1 MDAMAQTSSTSVKKE
16 YKEESERIFR
26 FHRCGASGFD
36 TATELSELTDRTLRA
51 LWNDIPFESKQ
62 LGAVIALGGYGRYE
76 MCPHSDFDLMIIFPD
91 EKAKLAGAESAQHF
105 LHSLWNIGFNIGHSV
120 RTISDCIKLYQT
132 DVDVWASVLESRY
145 VSGNARVAGEYTAA
159 MLQAVA
165 KGHDLKFVT
174 SVMEGITERHLKYG
188 NSVRLLEPN
197 IKNSAGGLRDLHS
210 LLWMY
215 RATDTEFFGATPFAS
230 NRSAC
235 AEMFEIFERK
245 GVITREEMADAV
257 DALDF
262 LLRIRHEMH
271 YGSTSIRDSLE
282 FATQREIARGL
293 RYTGEDELRSVE
305 RFMRD
310 YFLHARVVFKMNQRL
325 TQFFRKGAPASRW
338 LRPKELLVDEMYLLR
353 EGTIFLRNGAV
364 EFSTPGELVS
374 AFYWSGL
381 HTAEIDP
388 ALMTRLEKSSRVALL
403 FTQEKRE
410 LPATSAAFR
419 SVMTLPNNVSSSLR
433 AMNDCDILG
442 ALIPQ
447 WASLVAY
454 VQHSMYHYYTVDAHT
469 LLAIER
475 AELLSGHPGM
485 LGTVF
490 QSLTRRELLYYALL
504 LHDIEKPTGVSGH
517 DSRGAETAAA
527 IVKQLAVDDP
537 FDDVAFLI
545 RNHLVM
551 EQTAYRRNFHS
562 PETIAEFASL
572 FNRQEQ
578 LDMLFLM
585 TYCDLSAVNRNV
597 WSSWKESVLEDLYVR
612 TKQTLER
619 RGVTETTHTEE
630 IRAALVSAL
639 APQFS
644 SEEIL
649 AHCDSFD
656 NDSYVHVFTKD
667 EIGRHLAAIHSLGDF
682 RTLEGIRV
690 TVEASASFTAVTVIM
705 RDRLSLLSTLCGIL
719 SANDASIIDAQ
730 IFTRSD
736 GTVID
741 RFRIVDGVSKEALTK
756 DQEKKLLADTHDVL
770 DGQESLGMLFEKH
783 HRRWKR
789 RPKPL
794 MHSNIRIDVRF
805 HDTDTYTIIDVYGPD
820 MTGFLY
826 KVTRAVAK
834 FGLIIHNAKIGT
846 RGDGIVDSFY
856 VVDADGHPIT
866 DHEQK
871 KRIREKL
878 VHTINQLI
886 TVQLEQ

>member
-1 MDAMAQTSSTSVKKE
+1 MDAMTHTSGTSVKKQ
-16 YKEESERIFR
+16 YKEETERIFR
-26 FHRCGASGFD
+26 FHRCGATGFD
-36 TATELSELTDRTLRA
+36 TATELSELTDRTLTT
-51 LWNDIPFESKQ
+51 LWNDIPFESKG

-91 EKAKLAGAESAQHF
+91 EKAKLAGAESAQQF
-105 LHSLWNIGFNIGHSV
+105 LHSLWNIGFDIGHSV
-120 RTISDCIKLYQT
+120 RTIDDCIKLYQT

-145 VSGNARVAGEYTAA
+145 VCGNTRVLAEYTDV
-159 MLQAVA
+159 MLQAVS
-165 KGHDLKFVT
+165 KGRDMKFVT
-174 SVMEGITERHLKYG
+174 SVMEGITERHVKYG

-210 LLWMY
+210 LLWLY
-215 RATDTEFFGATPFAS
+215 RATDTEFFGRTPFTS

-235 AEMFEIFERK
+235 GEMFEIFARK
-245 GVITREEMADAV
+245 GVISPEEMKDAV

-293 RYTGEDELRSVE
+293 RYSGEDELRSVE

-325 TQFFRKGAPASRW
+325 TQLFRKGTPSSRW
-338 LRPKELLVDEMYLLR
+338 LRPKERILDEMYLLR
-353 EGTIFLRNGAV
+353 EGTIFLRNGSA
-364 EFSTPGELVS
+364 EFTTPAELVS
-374 AFYWSGL
+374 AFYWSGV

-388 ALMTRLEKSSRVALL
+388 PLMTRLEKASRSAAL
-403 FTQEKRE
+403 FTQEQRE
-410 LPATSAAFR
+410 LPATTAAFR
-419 SVMTLPNNVSSSLR
+419 SVMTLPKNAAASLR

-442 ALIPQ
+442 ALIPP
-447 WASLVAY
+447 WAALVAY
-454 VQHSMYHYYTVDAHT
+454 VQHSMYHFYTVDAHT

-475 AELLSGHPGM
+475 AELLSGHSGM

-490 QSLTRRELLYYALL
+490 QSLTRRDLLYYALL

-517 DSRGAETAAA
+517 DRRGAETAAV
-527 IVKQLAVDDP
+527 ILRHLAVDDQ

-545 RNHLVM
+545 RHHLVM
-551 EQTAYRRNFHS
+551 EQTAYRRNFHA
-562 PETIAEFASL
+562 PETIGEFASL

-619 RGVTETTHTEE
+619 RGVSETTHTEE
-630 IRAALVSAL
+630 IRAALVNAL
-639 APQFS
+639 APQFPG
-644 SEEIL
+644 EEIL
-649 AHCDSFD
+649 GHCDSFD
-656 NDSYVHVFTKD
+656 NEAYVHVFSKE
-667 EIGRHLAAIHSLGDF
+667 EIARHLTDIHTLGDF
-682 RTLEGIRV
+682 RTLDGVRV
-690 TVEASASFTAVTVIM
+690 TVEASAFFTTVTVIM

-741 RFRIVDGVSKEALTK
+741 RFRIVDGVTKEALTK
-756 DQEKKLLADTHDVL
+756 DQEAKLLADTHDVL
-770 DGQESLGMLFEKH
+770 DGQVSLAMLFEKH

-805 HDTDTYTIIDVYGPD
+805 HDAEKYTIIDVYGPD

-866 DHEQK
+866 DVEQK
-871 KRIREKL
+871 KRIREKI

-886 TVQLEQ
+886 TVQLGQ